1 MWDIFIFQ
9 ILQFYIIL
17 VPHNFIF
24 EKRIRVKEINLY
36 NAKYKFLMV
45 FINPMRER
53 SGQGKLPGSDSC

>member
-24 EKRIRVKEINLY
+24 EKRIRVKEINLC

-45 FINPMRER
+45 FINPMSER

>member
-24 EKRIRVKEINLY
+24 EKRIRIKEIILC
-36 NAKYKFLMV
+36 NAKYKLLMV
-45 FINPMRER
+45 FINPMREH